1 MSIYRVYVD
10 LVRSDVPN
18 IIQVVSG
25 TSLIAAVLLFFRHL
39 ICNQHGCYRVGW
51 HRVEGTTYRTCV
63 KHFTGPV
70 HHRLWIKHAAE
81 RPDQHDL
88 LNG

>member
-1 MSIYRVYVD
+1 MSLHGVYVD

-18 IIQVVSG
+18 IIQVISG

-39 ICNQHGCYRVGW
+39 ICKQHGCYRVAW
-51 HRVEGTTYRTCV
+51 HRVEGTTYKTCT
-63 KHFTGPV
+63 KHATGAV

-81 RPDQHDL
+81 LPDQHDL
-88 LNG
+88 LNN

>member
-1 MSIYRVYVD
+1 MNLWPVYRLLFQSD
-10 LVRSDVPN
+10 LAN

-25 TSLIAAVLLFFRHL
+25 TSLIAAVALFFRHL
-39 ICNQHGCYRVGW
+39 ICKERGCCRIAW

-70 HHRLWIKHAAE
+70 HHRLWMKHAAE
-81 RPDQHDL
+81 RPGQHDL
-88 LNG
+88 LNN